1 MDSIGKVVNDLIAF
15 FAELSLKFL
24 TNHSVDAF
32 DQTLEPGMI
41 VVIVAQYLLDQ
52 LRKAWNVLEIE
63 DDLVNPLYM
72 VLVADVYFS

>member
-1 MDSIGKVVNDLIAF
+1 M
-15 FAELSLKFL
+15 E
-24 TNHSVDAF
+24 AF

-41 VVIVAQYLLDQ
+41 VVILAQYLLDH

-63 DDLVNPLYM
+63 DDMVNLLYV